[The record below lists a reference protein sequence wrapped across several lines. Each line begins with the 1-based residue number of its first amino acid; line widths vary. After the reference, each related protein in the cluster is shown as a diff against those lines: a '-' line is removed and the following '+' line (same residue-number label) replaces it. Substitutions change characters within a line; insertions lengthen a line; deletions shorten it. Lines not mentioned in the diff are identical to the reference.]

1 MMHFI
6 LNIKKSQFGKAVLGY
21 RMPFQTAKT
30 DPNGKDHAKTNL
42 LQINSLYTHGTEN
55 WVVVCCDN
63 YSPLIE
69 VACEYFSIKIQ
80 EALGIVL

>member
-6 LNIKKSQFGKAVLGY
+6 LNIGKSQFGKAVLGY
-21 RMPFQTAKT
+21 RMLFQTSKT
-30 DPNGKDHAKTNL
+30 DPNGKGHAKTNL

-55 WVVVCCDN
+55 QVVVCCDN

-69 VACEYFSIKIQ
+69 VACEYFSIENQ
-80 EALGIVL
+80 

>member
-6 LNIKKSQFGKAVLGY
+6 LNIEKSQFEKAVLGY
-21 RMPFQTAKT
+21 RMLFQTSKT
-30 DPNGKDHAKTNL
+30 DPNGKDHAKTKVIL

-55 WVVVCCDN
+55 QVVVCCDN

-69 VACEYFSIKIQ
+69 VACEYFSIKI
-80 EALGIVL
+80 